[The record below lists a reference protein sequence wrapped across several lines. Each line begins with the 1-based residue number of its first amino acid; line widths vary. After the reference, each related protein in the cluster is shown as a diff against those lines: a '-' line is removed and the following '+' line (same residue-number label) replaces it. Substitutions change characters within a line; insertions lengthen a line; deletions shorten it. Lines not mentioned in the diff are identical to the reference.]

1 MTRRILVIVPRTHTM
16 HPALSVG
23 MLACGFV
30 VAGCNA
36 PADRYL
42 AAAAISEHGFASSA
56 DDLRLLRGRDIR
68 VWGFVDH
75 GNLYGD
81 ADARRVL
88 ADYWSGEGPNPAM
101 WRFGLKAEEDDPV
114 GHSFPVEVPNDAGRD
129 ALLSAFR
136 ADAESGR
143 PTRVFLQGRLKSYAA
158 PTQFRSLTGIVIE
171 VPSSSAVRLNA
182 PGP

>member
-1 MTRRILVIVPRTHTM
+1 
-16 HPALSVG
+16 
-23 MLACGFV
+23 LA
-30 VAGCNA
+30 VAGCSA

-42 AAAAISEHGFASSA
+42 PAAAISEHGFASSA
-56 DDLRLLRGRDIR
+56 DNLRLLQGRDIR

-81 ADARRVL
+81 ADVRRVL
-88 ADYWSGEGPNPAM
+88 ADYWSGEGPSPNT
-101 WRFGLKAEEDDPV
+101 WRFGLKAAQDDPV

-129 ALLSAFR
+129 ALLAAFR

-143 PTRVFLQGRLKSYAA
+143 PTRVFLQGRLRTYAA

-171 VPSSSAVRLNA
+171 VPSSSAVRLHA